1 MGIFSGKVALVT
13 GAANKRGMGRAMAL
27 CLAREG
33 ADVVVNDIAGFGI
46 RNENDEDRKEGWQ
59 GLVSVVSEIRTL
71 GCRSLGVEAD
81 ITSQE
86 QVKEMVSKAEKEFG
100 GVDILV
106 NNAGITGPQN
116 KPVLDLSEEEWQRVF
131 AINVM
136 GTVHCSREAAR
147 IMINRNKGGKI
158 INIASIRGKVGAA
171 GWGPYTASKFAV
183 VGLTQTLACELA
195 PHKIN
200 VNAVCPGLIATEI
213 GMGASIRND
222 TRSGMSLDE
231 ATQKAYAGSLS
242 AVPLGRA
249 AQPEEV
255 AGVVA
260 FLASPAADY
269 ITGQSLNV
277 CGGWV
282 LAH

>member
-1 MGIFSGKVALVT
+1 MGMFSGKVALVT
-13 GAANKRGMGRAMAL
+13 GAANKRGMGRAIAL

-46 RNENDEDRKEGWQ
+46 RKESDQDRMDDWQ
-59 GLVSVVSEIRTL
+59 GLVSVVSEIEAL
-71 GCRSLGVEAD
+71 GCRSLAVEAD
-81 ITSQE
+81 ITSGE
-86 QVKEMVSKAEKEFG
+86 QVKEMFSKAEAFG
-100 GVDILV
+100 GLDILV
-106 NNAGITGPQN
+106 NNAGVTGPQN
-116 KPVLDLSEEEWQRVF
+116 KPVLDLSEEEWQKVF

-136 GTVHCSREAAR
+136 GTVNCSREAAR
-147 IMINRNKGGKI
+147 IMINRNNGGKI
-158 INIASIRGKVGAA
+158 INVASVRGKVGAA

-222 TRSGMSLDE
+222 TLAGMSVEE

-255 AGVVA
+255 ADVVG

-269 ITGQSLNV
+269 MTGQSLNV